1 MPKNEKVY
9 TQVVLI
15 LAAVTVTCVMYY
27 TRSKRDHIFASFKEN
42 VEYRHEKLI
51 CGEKLFTGGSHM
63 IKDQVDN
70 MNDILPGAC
79 GRFVMD
85 NLISNDET
93 QLLFDLFSKIFEQRT
108 EDMNQY
114 AYLHLKCKEF
124 TTSIYRNKELL
135 ESQHSPR
142 ISSYFTTNFDTVFNV
157 CTYKTI
163 LTAITYL

>member
-1 MPKNEKVY
+1 MPKNEKAY

-27 TRSKRDHIFASFKEN
+27 TRSKRDYIFASFKEN

-51 CGEKLFTGGSHM
+51 CGEKLITGGSHM
-63 IKDQVDN
+63 IQDEVDN
-70 MNDILPGAC
+70 MKDILPGAC

-93 QLLFDLFSKIFEQRT
+93 HLLFDSFSKIFEQRT

-114 AYLHLKCKEF
+114 AYLHLKCRKF
-124 TTSIYRNKELL
+124 TTSIYNNKEVL
-135 ESQHSPR
+135 ETQHSPS

-157 CTYKTI
+157 CSCKTVFA
-163 LTAITYL
+163 AINYF